1 MKNDE
6 QFFKDRLELFESE
19 GWLDLMTELETI
31 EDNTRD
37 IETINDEKTLW
48 EAKGQLKVLGY
59 LLSLESATQIA
70 VEQSNN
76 IDSTH

>member
-1 MKNDE
+1 MKTDE

>member
-1 MKNDE
+1 MKSDE
-6 QFFKDRLELFESE
+6 QFLKDRTELFEAE
-19 GWLDLMTELETI
+19 GWLDLMQELETI

-48 EAKGQLKVLGY
+48 DAKGQLKVLGY

-70 VEQSNN
+70 VEQSG
-76 IDSTH
+76 TTPH